1 MKIKL
6 IITFMLI
13 ALMANE
19 TIIAQSMTEIDDADY
34 IKGSGTV
41 DFIPLWIK
49 QVAKEQETTF
59 ISDSK
64 LFFNSDH
71 SLLTIPGHVAITG
84 DGPYRSGNLSVSGN
98 HSVSGNL
105 SVSGTSVFSDT
116 IQLTN
121 ARNYFAL
128 TNLAKS
134 TELHFLGKDGE
145 QTINLASFINNGGT
159 YVGIGTDAPT
169 NTLDVAGGITARKL
183 KLTYGAGDF
192 AVLTSDTS
200 GNAMWK
206 APQHLWSLA
215 ENGQDLFYI
224 DGNIGIN
231 TPTPESQLHV
241 NGNFKATSGTFSG
254 NLSAINATYTGD
266 VIMQNLEATG
276 GSFSGNLSAINASYT
291 GDVIMQNLEA
301 TGGSFSGNLSGNTAS
316 FSGDVELSKLTMSSN
331 TFSIESNTVSL
342 FAIEIEDSQNAVVKI
357 GHNNYGNTVNLL
369 VGGQIK
375 AEEVLVVQDVWA
387 DHVFSDDY
395 RLRSL
400 SELKAFIE
408 THNHLPG
415 IPDEEEVKEQGVNI
429 AEMNS
434 KLLEKV
440 EELTLYILEQQ
451 EQLDVLKQELKRIKD
466 EK

>member
-276 GSFSGNLSAINASYT
+276 GSFSGNLS
-291 GDVIMQNLEA
+291 
-301 TGGSFSGNLSGNTAS
+301 GNTAS
-316 FSGDVELSKLTMSSN
+316 FSGDVELPKLTMSSN

>member
-1 MKIKL
+1 
-6 IITFMLI
+6 MLI

-84 DGPYRSGNLSVSGN
+84 DGPSRSGNLSVSGN

-105 SVSGTSVFSDT
+105 SVSRTSVFSDT

-145 QTINLASFINNGGT
+145 QTINLASFINNGGA

-169 NTLDVAGGITARKL
+169 NTLDIAGGITARKL

-231 TPTPESQLHV
+231 TRTPESQLHV
-241 NGNFKATSGTFSG
+241 NGNFKATSGT
-254 NLSAINATYTGD
+254 
-266 VIMQNLEATG
+266 
-276 GSFSGNLSAINASYT
+276 FSGNLSAINASYT

>member
-84 DGPYRSGNLSVSGN
+84 DGPSRSGNLSVSGN

-105 SVSGTSVFSDT
+105 SVSRTSVFSDT

-254 NLSAINATYTGD
+254 NLSAINA
-266 VIMQNLEATG
+266 
-276 GSFSGNLSAINASYT
+276 SYT

-316 FSGDVELSKLTMSSN
+316 FSGDVELPKLTMSSN